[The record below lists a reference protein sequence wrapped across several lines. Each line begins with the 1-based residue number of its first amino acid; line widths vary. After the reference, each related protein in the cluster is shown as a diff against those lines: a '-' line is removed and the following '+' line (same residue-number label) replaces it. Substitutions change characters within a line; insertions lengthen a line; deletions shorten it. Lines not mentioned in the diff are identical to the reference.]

1 MSDYPEN
8 ERAALYTTR
17 LQNTVLT
24 LRENL
29 ADSDYSGGSYY
40 YDKGTSIT
48 LAYTTFRQEDWN
60 FSRVSVPGMT
70 LSSTPSSPQVR
81 QGTWS
86 VTPRGAR
93 MLLVLEDYG
102 GSKRSYAIE
111 LSDSGGWARL
121 DGVDWLWQRS

>member
-1 MSDYPEN
+1 MPASN
-8 ERAALYTTR
+8 ERTALYTTR

-24 LRENL
+24 LQENNF
-29 ADSDYSGGSYY
+29 DSDYSGGSTY
-40 YDKGTSIT
+40 YDKGTPIR

-70 LSSTPSSPQVR
+70 LSSTSSSPQVR

-102 GSKRSYAIE
+102 GSKRSYTIE

-121 DGVDWLWQRS
+121 NGVDWLWRRS